1 MDKEKERQ
9 SPDRFISGDADFWR
23 EFLGTNIPQLY
34 KMFIRHWTNPS
45 LAEELVQKTVF
56 DAIKGRDSYDPSK
69 GGPAEWLFGIA
80 NNNIRMEM
88 RRRIGHPSVDGDI
101 TTYIEAID
109 TAPLPDEVLEKKETA
124 QLVRKAMGGLE
135 TKHRD
140 VLRFMYIED
149 LTARDIAEK
158 MDMTEK
164 AVHSLLYRARLSL
177 AQGLRKTAALN
188 KE

>member
-1 MDKEKERQ
+1 
-9 SPDRFISGDADFWR
+9 
-23 EFLGTNIPQLY
+23 
-34 KMFIRHWTNPS
+34 MFIRNWANPS

-56 DAIKGRDSYDPSK
+56 DAVKGRGSYDPLK
-69 GGPAEWLFGIA
+69 GGPQEWLFGIA
-80 NNNIRMEM
+80 HNNIRMEL

-101 TTYIEAID
+101 TAYIEAID
-109 TAPLPDEVLEKKETA
+109 TNPLPDEVLEKKDTA
-124 QLVRKAMGGLE
+124 QLVRKAMDRLE

-149 LTARDIAEK
+149 LPARDIAEK

-177 AQGLRKTAALN
+177 AQVLKQTAALN